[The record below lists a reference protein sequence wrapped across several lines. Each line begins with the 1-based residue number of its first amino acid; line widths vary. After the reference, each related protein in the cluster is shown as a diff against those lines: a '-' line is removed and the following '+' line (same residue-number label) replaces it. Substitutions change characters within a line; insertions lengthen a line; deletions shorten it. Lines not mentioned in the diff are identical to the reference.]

1 MLVKSFLPEVA
12 EDVGVCNRKQY
23 HREKLIE
30 KEEEGESGGALVR
43 APHLLCED
51 ELARGVQDER
61 VHHGVE
67 RVHHARAL
75 DGVVGAD
82 EVLVDGLEPPD
93 VVVGAWLHPT
103 SWRRLAMVS
112 TVAVLLMPT
121 S

>member
-12 EDVGVCNRKQY
+12 EDGGVCNRKQY

-75 DGVVGAD
+75 QI
-82 EVLVDGLEPPD
+82 PPSPNPN
-93 VVVGAWLHPT
+93 HN
-103 SWRRLAMVS
+103 
-112 TVAVLLMPT
+112 
-121 S
+121 